1 MKTKKVPA
9 LPGTGV
15 PTETL
20 TYTYNT
26 LGNPQKLGGDGG
38 AYMAEATY
46 TPYGEPDKYQI
57 GTVPANSA
65 YQTFGYE
72 TGTHRL
78 ASMRLDRFNQPAA
91 VSTVSYTY
99 DPAGN
104 VTSTTDT
111 SAGQPV
117 DTQCF
122 GYDYLRRLTQA
133 WTPTAGCAAA
143 PSTAGL
149 GGPAPYWQTYTYD
162 KTGNRTTLTSH
173 AAGGDTVATDTYP
186 APGATRPHFLTS
198 LATAGPA
205 GTSTDTF
212 TDDPVGNTASRT
224 VAGAGQTLTWDA
236 EGHLG
241 SVTTPAGTTSFVY
254 DADGNRLIRRDPT
267 STTLYLDGAEVRR
280 DKATGALAS
289 SRYYTFGGA
298 TIVVRNPDQVST
310 LITDPHNTATTA
322 IANTTGALTRQR
334 TDPYGDP
341 RGPAHGLADHARLRR
356 RHRKTHPWA

>member
-1 MKTKKVPA
+1 MYDAADRVGTVTDGRGQVLAFDYDVLDRRTAVRTGSAAGPVAASWAFDTVAKGLPTSSTRFDSGNAYVKAVTGYDPAYRPTGTSVTIPAVAGEEGLGGTYTTTATYNIDGGVKTKKVPA

-65 YQTFGYE
+65 YQTFGYR

-149 GGPAPYWQTYTYD
+149 GGPAPYWQTYTFD

-173 AAGGDTVATDTYP
+173 AAGGDTVATGTYP

-205 GTSTDTF
+205 GTSTRNVHRRPGREHRQPDRRRRRA
-212 TDDPVGNTASRT
+212 DPELGCR
-224 VAGAGQTLTWDA
+224 GAPGQCHHP
-236 EGHLG
+236 GRNH
-241 SVTTPAGTTSFVY
+241 
-254 DADGNRLIRRDPT
+254 
-267 STTLYLDGAEVRR
+267 
-280 DKATGALAS
+280 
-289 SRYYTFGGA
+289 
-298 TIVVRNPDQVST
+298 VVR
-310 LITDPHNTATTA
+310 L
-322 IANTTGALTRQR
+322 
-334 TDPYGDP
+334 
-341 RGPAHGLADHARLRR
+341 
-356 RHRKTHPWA
+356 